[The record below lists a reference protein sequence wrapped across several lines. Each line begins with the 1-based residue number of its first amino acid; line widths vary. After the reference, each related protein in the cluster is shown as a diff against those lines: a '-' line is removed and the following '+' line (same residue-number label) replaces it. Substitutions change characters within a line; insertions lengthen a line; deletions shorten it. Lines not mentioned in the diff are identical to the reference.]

1 MAKKMTKKQQ
11 ELQKEWDA
19 LQAKWASA
27 PKFGRAATAKLRE
40 VNTSKPVDPK
50 SKQSIPSLG
59 SWVTGPVSSPTARQ
73 YTGDKMIGISQM
85 AKSNAVP
92 VFTTEHILEITRMR
106 R

>member
-1 MAKKMTKKQQ
+1 MTKKQQ

-19 LQAKWASA
+19 LQAKWASV
-27 PKFGRAATAKLRE
+27 PKFGRTATAKLRE
-40 VNTSKPVDPK
+40 VNTSKPVEPK

-73 YTGDKMIGISQM
+73 YTGDKMIGVTVLH
-85 AKSNAVP
+85 KSCLQP
-92 VFTTEHILEITRMR
+92 VFTKEEAIDAAKMR